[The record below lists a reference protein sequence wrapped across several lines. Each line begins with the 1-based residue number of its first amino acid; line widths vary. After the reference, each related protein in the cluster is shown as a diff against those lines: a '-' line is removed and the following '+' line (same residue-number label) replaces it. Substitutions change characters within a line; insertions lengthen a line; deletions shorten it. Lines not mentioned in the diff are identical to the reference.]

1 MAEAPTLATE
11 RLILR
16 AHRVDDHDASAA
28 LWADPEVV
36 RDIGGTTR
44 SSQEAWFRILRDAGH
59 WLLLGYGYWAIT
71 DRATGEF
78 LGEGGFA
85 DFRRGI
91 TELEGVPEMGWA
103 LMRAAW
109 GRGLASET
117 VAAMLAWADANLDAS
132 ETRCIISPENVA
144 SVRVA
149 EKCGFVRFADID
161 EPEGRSLLFR
171 RERTR

>member
-16 AHRVDDHDASAA
+16 AHRVDDHEASAA
-28 LWADPEVV
+28 MWADPVVV
-36 RDIGGTTR
+36 RFIGGTTR
-44 SSQEAWFRILRDAGH
+44 SSQEAWFRILREAGH
-59 WLLLGYGYWAIT
+59 WLLLGYGYWMID

-91 TELEGVPEMGWA
+91 PELEGVPEMGWA
-103 LMRAAW
+103 FVRAAW
-109 GRGLASET
+109 GRGIASEAVT
-117 VAAMLAWADANLDAS
+117 ALLAWADAHLDAD
-132 ETRCIISPENVA
+132 ETRCIISPGNVA

-149 EKCGFVRFADID
+149 EKCGFVRFADLD
-161 EPEGRSLLFR
+161 EPDGRSLLFR
-171 RERTR
+171 RTRQG